1 MQFHIGSPLDAV
13 VRFRNREAKRL
24 PVGGGEAE
32 NLLHFPPLVFF
43 CREPPL
49 RSLERSL
56 LLLGRSHVGPWSSQ
70 SAELS
75 LHVVGVPR
83 EDLKVT

>member
-1 MQFHIGSPLDAV
+1 
-13 VRFRNREAKRL
+13 
-24 PVGGGEAE
+24 
-32 NLLHFPPLVFF
+32 
-43 CREPPL
+43 
-49 RSLERSL
+49 LERSL